1 MANLGTP
8 KINVTFRE
16 LGITAIGRG
25 DKGTVAIIIREA
37 GYDTKLSLSQASDI
51 PTDIS
56 KVNQDYIS
64 RAFLGYTNPPKKV
77 IVCPFGVVE
86 TNTSE
91 TNTSETGE
99 GSQPVDG
106 DLDRPVDDELSVNP
120 RIGKTVALAAVAAAE
135 TESAATTATTAT
147 LADALAYMAT
157 QNFDYIVGPHDCTP
171 EEAAQIASWV
181 KSQRQNNKAKYKA
194 VLPKVAAD
202 NSAIVNFTSEGMT
215 DGIIVYTTAAYC
227 SRMAGLLAG
236 TPMRISAT
244 YAPLPELTDVTR
256 LEKDAQDEAVNRGEL
271 ILVWDGR
278 KVKVSRAVTS
288 FVTTQEGMLDSFKK
302 IKLVEIMDLIRTDIT
317 QTAEDSYIG
326 KYSNSYDNKLLLIT
340 AIRGYFEGL
349 RIDGLVKEGYT
360 VEIDVERQRAYLQSQ
375 GTDVDEMTNQEI
387 KEADTGSHVFLL
399 VKCKILDAI
408 EDIDVNIEI

>member
-77 IVCPFGVVE
+77 IVCPFGVME
-86 TNTSE
+86 TDTSG
-91 TNTSETGE
+91 TGGGSETGSGPAE
-99 GSQPVDG
+99 ELDPVD
-106 DLDRPVDDELSVNP
+106 EEFSVKP
-120 RIGKTVALAAVAAAE
+120 RIGEMVSLAATAEAENAE
-135 TESAATTATTAT
+135 TESAAETAT
-147 LADALAYMAT
+147 LADALSYMAT
-157 QNFDYIVGPHDCTP
+157 QNFDYIVGPHDCTS
-171 EEAAQIASWV
+171 EEAALIASWV
-181 KSQRQNNKAKYKA
+181 KSQRTNNGAKYKA
-194 VLPKVAAD
+194 VLPNTAAD
-202 NSAIVNFTSEGMT
+202 HSAIVNFTSEGMT
-215 DGIIVYTTAAYC
+215 DGSVIYTTAAYC
-227 SRMAGLLAG
+227 SRIAGLLAG
-236 TPMRISAT
+236 MPMRISAT

-256 LEKDAQDEAVNRGEL
+256 LEKEAQDEAVNRGEL

-302 IKLVEIMDLIRTDIT
+302 IKIVEIMDLIRTDIV

-360 VEIDVERQRAYLQSQ
+360 VEIDVERQRAYLQSS
-375 GTDVDEMTNQEI
+375 GMDVDEMSTQEI

>member
-16 LGITAIGRG
+16 LGITAISRG

-56 KVNQDYIS
+56 KVNRDYIS

-86 TNTSE
+86 TDTS
-91 TNTSETGE
+91 GAG
-99 GSQPVDG
+99 GSGSDSGDG
-106 DLDRPVDDELSVNP
+106 ADLDSVE
-120 RIGKTVALAAVAAAE
+120 E
-135 TESAATTATTAT
+135 TTTQETTTATGIT

-157 QNFDYIVGPHDCTP
+157 QNFDYIVGPHDCAP
-171 EEAAQIASWV
+171 EEAALIASWV
-181 KSQRQNNKAKYKA
+181 KSQRLNNGAKYKA

-202 NSAIVNFTSEGMT
+202 HSAIVNFTSEGMT

-256 LEKDAQDEAVNRGEL
+256 LEKEAQDEAVNRGEL

-302 IKLVEIMDLIRTDIT
+302 IKIVEIMDLIRTDIV

>member
-37 GYDTKLSLSQASDI
+37 GYTDKLSLSQASDI

-77 IVCPFGVVE
+77 IVCAFGVVE
-86 TNTSE
+86 TVMSD
-91 TNTSETGE
+91 S
-99 GSQPVDG
+99 SDG
-106 DLDRPVDDELSVNP
+106 AVLDS
-120 RIGKTVALAAVAAAE
+120 AAE
-135 TESAATTATTAT
+135 TTTATGMT

-181 KSQRQNNKAKYKA
+181 KSQRLNSGAKYKA
-194 VLPKVAAD
+194 VLPKTAVD
-202 NSAIVNFTSEGMT
+202 HPAIVNFTSEGMT
-215 DGIIVYTTAAYC
+215 DGSAIYTTAAYC
-227 SRMAGLLAG
+227 SRIAGLLAG

-256 LEKDAQDEAVNRGEL
+256 LEKDAQDEAVNRGEF

-278 KVKVSRAVTS
+278 KVKASRAVTS

-302 IKLVEIMDLIRTDIT
+302 IKIVEIMDLIRTDIT
-317 QTAEDSYIG
+317 QTAEDSYVG

-340 AIRGYFEGL
+340 AIRGYFDGL

-375 GTDVDEMTNQEI
+375 GTDVDDMTNQEI

>member
-37 GYDTKLSLSQASDI
+37 GYDAKLSLSQASDI

-91 TNTSETGE
+91 TGA
-99 GSQPVDG
+99 GSGSDSGDG
-106 DLDRPVDDELSVNP
+106 ADLDSVE
-120 RIGKTVALAAVAAAE
+120 E
-135 TESAATTATTAT
+135 TTTQETTAATGIT

-215 DGIIVYTTAAYC
+215 DGTTVYTTAAYC

-256 LEKDAQDEAVNRGEL
+256 IEKDAQDEAVNRGEL

-302 IKLVEIMDLIRTDIT
+302 IKIVEIMDLIRTDIT

-375 GTDVDEMTNQEI
+375 GTDVDEMSNQEI
-387 KEADTGSHVFLL
+387 KEADTGSYVFLL
-399 VKCKILDAI
+399 IKCKILDAI
-408 EDIDVNIEI
+408 EDIDIDINI

>member
-86 TNTSE
+86 TNTSDAGAGSGSDSGDGADLGSAEE
-91 TNTSETGE
+91 TTTKET
-99 GSQPVDG
+99 
-106 DLDRPVDDELSVNP
+106 
-120 RIGKTVALAAVAAAE
+120 
-135 TESAATTATTAT
+135 TTATGIT

-157 QNFDYIVGPHDCTP
+157 QNFDYIVGPHDCTA

-181 KSQRQNNKAKYKA
+181 KSQRLNNGAKYKA
-194 VLPKVAAD
+194 VLPKVPAD

-215 DGIIVYTTAAYC
+215 DGTTVYTTAAYC

-244 YAPLPELTDVTR
+244 YAPLPELTNVTR

-302 IKLVEIMDLIRTDIT
+302 IKIVEIMDLIRTDIT

-375 GTDVDEMTNQEI
+375 GTDVDEMSNQEI

>member
-91 TNTSETGE
+91 TGA
-99 GSQPVDG
+99 GSGSDSGDG
-106 DLDRPVDDELSVNP
+106 ADLDSVE
-120 RIGKTVALAAVAAAE
+120 E
-135 TESAATTATTAT
+135 TTTQEATTQETTTQETTTATGIT
-147 LADALAYMAT
+147 LADALNYMAT
-157 QNFDYIVGPHDCTP
+157 QNFDYIVGPHDCAP
-171 EEAAQIASWV
+171 EEAALIASWV
-181 KSQRQNNKAKYKA
+181 KSQRLNNGAKYKA

-215 DGIIVYTTAAYC
+215 DGATVYTTAAYC
-227 SRMAGLLAG
+227 SRIAGLLAG

-302 IKLVEIMDLIRTDIT
+302 IKLVEIMDLIRTDIV